1 MRGTATKLTDRLKH
15 AAHPAAEGRADVN
28 ENDNL
33 NFRSRSP
40 ARFSA
45 PDAWPSYIIGWVS
58 HVARACA
65 ALHHKLLNTFADS
78 SQNLL
83 YPYRLVLRH
92 CCPRRLFDH
101 VLPEPLHV
109 HVYVPLG
116 WQRSRRAYQARSA
129 AAR

>member
-1 MRGTATKLTDRLKH
+1 MLMR
-15 AAHPAAEGRADVN
+15 N
-28 ENDNL
+28 NDN
-33 NFRSRSP
+33 FRIAHSGSSP
-40 ARFSA
+40 HVARAIFPRAGCLGSMLGMMLG
-45 PDAWPSYIIGWVS
+45 SYIIGWVS

-92 CCPRRLFDH
+92 CCPRRLFDG
-101 VLPEPLHV
+101 VLPEPSHV